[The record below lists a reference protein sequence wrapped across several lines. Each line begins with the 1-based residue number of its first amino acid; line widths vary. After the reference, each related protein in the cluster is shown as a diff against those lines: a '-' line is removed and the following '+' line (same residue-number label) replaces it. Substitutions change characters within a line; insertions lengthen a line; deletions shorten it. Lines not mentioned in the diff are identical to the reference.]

1 MLILDRKVKQRI
13 LIGNDIVIT
22 VIHIGKGQVKLGID
36 ADKDTIIDR
45 EEVRER
51 REKNW
56 RD

>member
-13 LIGNDIVIT
+13 LIGDDIVIT